1 MGTTLVKEIAMKSNK
16 FNYVLIASLTLGV
29 ITGCN
34 NGNSN
39 SSSQPQS
46 VSVPLMVYS
55 SGNQSKYY
63 AYTSVG
69 GGTPGM
75 TVVDTGSD
83 VYFVARNMVGP
94 NVTYTNES
102 VVLYYDFGNRSVT
115 GVLAY
120 APVTLYSGNNPVV
133 SSSINTPIVVTESA
147 SAPFIGLMG
156 VGMRGNLSPQLFF
169 PYPYNQAMAVNLP
182 EYTLS
187 FGIFTGAI
195 NSTGSSYIQLESQ
208 ICNNYGTTIESNS
221 ANCWNTFAIPVNSSF
236 NNGDGT
242 YTEST
247 MNGVLDT
254 GSDSGYQLKPFPNY
268 ISVTNSYVSNFAY
281 ATINTSTG
289 SLPVNMTPAIYA
301 ATSNYNGGNFVNVG
315 NNIFNYYQIIFDRY
329 DGKVWFKA
337 PL

>member
-1 MGTTLVKEIAMKSNK
+1 MKSGK
-16 FNYVLIASLTLGV
+16 INYVLIASLALGF
-29 ITGCN
+29 ISGCN
-34 NGNSN
+34 SGSNN
-39 SSSQPQS
+39 SSTIPPQSQS

-55 SGNQSKYY
+55 SGNQTKYY

-69 GGTPGM
+69 GGAPGM

-94 NVTYTNES
+94 NVKYTNES

-133 SSSINTPIVVTESA
+133 SSSMSTPIVVTESA

-169 PYPYNQAMAVNLP
+169 PSPYNQAMAVNLP
-182 EYTLS
+182 ESTLS
-187 FGIFTGAI
+187 FGLFNSITNTGEA
-195 NSTGSSYIQLESQ
+195 SYVQLESQ
-208 ICNNYGTTIESNS
+208 VCNNYGTSLESSS
-221 ANCWNTFAIPVNSSF
+221 ANCWNTFAVPVKSSF
-236 NNGDGT
+236 SNGNGT
-242 YTEST
+242 YTDST
-247 MNGVLDT
+247 MSGVLDT
-254 GSDSGYQLKPFPNY
+254 GSDSGYQLQPFPNY
-268 ISVTNSYVSNFAY
+268 ISVNNSYVSNFAY
-281 ATINTSTG
+281 ATINTSSG
-289 SLPVNMTPAIYA
+289 PLQVYMTPTIYA
-301 ATSNYNGGNFVNVG
+301 ATSSYNGGNFVNVG
-315 NNIFNYYQIIFDRY
+315 NNIFNYYQIVFDRY